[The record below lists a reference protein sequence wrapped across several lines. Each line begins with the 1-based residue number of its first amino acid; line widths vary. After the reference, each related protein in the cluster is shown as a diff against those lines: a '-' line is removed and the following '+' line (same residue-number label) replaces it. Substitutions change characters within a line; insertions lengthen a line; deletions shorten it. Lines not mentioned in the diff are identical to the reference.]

1 MYRMRKKK
9 SLTERM
15 FALQVSRASEYRV
28 NAHPYHVDF
37 SGSCSTWVPRGCSQP
52 PLAVG
57 CRSVPAL
64 LCTPLGHAGAAPGQG
79 AQQEIS
85 VPLTQLRTT
94 THLDQVGA
102 VTAWLCSLFR
112 KQSWRSPAWH
122 LPPLQA
128 PCHTQQHRCLSTSC
142 CTGLKTPTQAHLG
155 GSQPRKQVKTELKVI
170 NNILNFTIEGN
181 FMDFWT

>member
-1 MYRMRKKK
+1 
-9 SLTERM
+9 M

-37 SGSCSTWVPRGCSQP
+37 SGSCSTWVPRRCSHP

-64 LCTPLGHAGAAPGQG
+64 LCTPLGHAGATPGQG

-102 VTAWLCSLFR
+102 VTAWVCSLFR
-112 KQSWRSPAWH
+112 RQSWRSPAWH
-122 LPPLQA
+122 RSPLQA
-128 PCHTQQHRCLSTSC
+128 PCHTQQHCCLSTSC

-155 GSQPRKQVKTELKVI
+155 GSEPRKQVKTELKVI

>member
-102 VTAWLCSLFR
+102 VTAWVCSLFR
-112 KQSWRSPAWH
+112 RQSWRSPAWH
-122 LPPLQA
+122 LPPPAGTLS
-128 PCHTQQHRCLSTSC
+128 HTAASLPQHQLLHRLKNPNPSTFRRLAAQKASQNR
-142 CTGLKTPTQAHLG
+142 TQ
-155 GSQPRKQVKTELKVI
+155 SY
-170 NNILNFTIEGN
+170 
-181 FMDFWT
+181 